1 MPTVAAHGN
10 HLGPFIRISVRASPT
25 FILIT
30 LVRCGALFSCTASTG
45 KALLYTIPS
54 CGRSFPG
61 HFFSYLSRPVSY
73 SSFLIPFP
81 SEISTNE
88 QKTRSGRSR
97 SPLPRGGEPR
107 GEGRESW
114 APAPLLLWFNWD
126 LGQSTPPWFP
136 HLQHK
141 GVGSGDLPSSLPA
154 LRFCDGVPS
163 AQSLCR
169 APWTYGA
176 CASVPHL
183 LFSSPEQ
190 FLFNELEPICP
201 ACFPSLLGLR
211 LGP

>member
-97 SPLPRGGEPR
+97 SPLPRGG
-107 GEGRESW
+107 
-114 APAPLLLWFNWD
+114 
-126 LGQSTPPWFP
+126 
-136 HLQHK
+136 
-141 GVGSGDLPSSLPA
+141 
-154 LRFCDGVPS
+154 
-163 AQSLCR
+163 
-169 APWTYGA
+169 
-176 CASVPHL
+176 
-183 LFSSPEQ
+183 SPEARAGSPGPQ
-190 FLFNELEPICP
+190 LHFCSDLTGTLGKALHLGFLICNIKGLDLVICP
-201 ACFPSLLGLR
+201 APSQL
-211 LGP
+211 